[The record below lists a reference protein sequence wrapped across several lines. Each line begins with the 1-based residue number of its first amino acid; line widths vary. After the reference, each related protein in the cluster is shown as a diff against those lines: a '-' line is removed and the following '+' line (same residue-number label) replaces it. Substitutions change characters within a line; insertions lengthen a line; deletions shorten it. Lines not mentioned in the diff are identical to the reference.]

1 MTARSRDELAERATW
16 GARLVR
22 GLRGGGP
29 MVSDGGVHVSSGAR
43 GRVVLVFP
51 GGVTA
56 SGAVPGS
63 AATLAGEAMALARSL
78 GAVQWLAGLGVR
90 PAAAVGYGLG
100 ELAGLVWAGS
110 LAAPEAARLLAQHG
124 EVRRGTDAMRIA
136 MARVAAGEAAARSL
150 TATCRLAVAAYDGPR
165 SHVLAGP
172 VPAVRELIRQASA
185 LGVTADV
192 LDGAHALHTP
202 AMAPCAAPLRSVLS
216 KVRFG
221 PPQRRLVSTVT
232 ARELTPDDDIAAL
245 LCAQLTSPVRF
256 RDAIQVASDG
266 ADLIVVAGGDEA
278 LTRAAAAC
286 GVPAAGLRLGAAAAG
301 GASAGDPAG
310 DPGAACAAA
319 LLAAGAIPDVAVLSP
334 GPAEPVDIW
343 RDWPAVRREAR
354 PAASLPSE
362 PEPVA
367 GRRAPRRDRFLE
379 TVSVFRPGSELIA
392 EARIS
397 ARTDP
402 YLADYLLDGQPVLPA
417 TIGLEAMAEAAS
429 ALAGRAMRSA
439 RRVSLSAPV
448 ALAGEMTDEI
458 RVVLRVEA
466 RVRGDGVETI
476 LRVRRD
482 SPGNQPAECARA
494 MFAGPGEPAG
504 AVAHAA
510 INGFGMVRGTG
521 AEIVDGADLYGPVCF
536 QTGRFRRVALVSG
549 KRPRSCRAI
558 VRGRDEE
565 PWFGDLREAGQPAG
579 AGQPGPE
586 RRGAAGGPGVR
597 TGPQTAAR
605 RLRFADG
612 HRR

>member
-110 LAAPEAARLLAQHG
+110 LAAPEAVRLLAQHG

-216 KVRFG
+216 KARFG

-301 GASAGDPAG
+301 GASAGNPAG

-343 RDWPAVRREAR
+343 RDWPTVRRGAHPAGAR
-354 PAASLPSE
+354 GRGGGRGGRGGGRGGRGGGRGGRGGGAR
-362 PEPVA
+362 A
-367 GRRAPRRDRFLE
+367 GP
-379 TVSVFRPGSELIA
+379 SVFRA
-392 EARIS
+392 
-397 ARTDP
+397 
-402 YLADYLLDGQPVLPA
+402 
-417 TIGLEAMAEAAS
+417 
-429 ALAGRAMRSA
+429 
-439 RRVSLSAPV
+439 
-448 ALAGEMTDEI
+448 
-458 RVVLRVEA
+458 
-466 RVRGDGVETI
+466 
-476 LRVRRD
+476 
-482 SPGNQPAECARA
+482 
-494 MFAGPGEPAG
+494 
-504 AVAHAA
+504 
-510 INGFGMVRGTG
+510 
-521 AEIVDGADLYGPVCF
+521 
-536 QTGRFRRVALVSG
+536 
-549 KRPRSCRAI
+549 
-558 VRGRDEE
+558 
-565 PWFGDLREAGQPAG
+565 
-579 AGQPGPE
+579 
-586 RRGAAGGPGVR
+586 
-597 TGPQTAAR
+597 
-605 RLRFADG
+605 
-612 HRR
+612 

>member
-1 MTARSRDELAERATW
+1 M
-16 GARLVR
+16 R

-150 TATCRLAVAAYDGPR
+150 TATCRLAVAADDGPR

-301 GASAGDPAG
+301 GASAGDLAG

-319 LLAAGAIPDVAVLSP
+319 LLAAGAIPDVTVLSP
-334 GPAEPVDIW
+334 GDG
-343 RDWPAVRREAR
+343 R
-354 PAASLPSE
+354 
-362 PEPVA
+362 A
-367 GRRAPRRDRFLE
+367 GGHLA
-379 TVSVFRPGSELIA
+379 G
-392 EARIS
+392 
-397 ARTDP
+397 
-402 YLADYLLDGQPVLPA
+402 LAD
-417 TIGLEAMAEAAS
+417 
-429 ALAGRAMRSA
+429 R
-439 RRVSLSAPV
+439 
-448 ALAGEMTDEI
+448 
-458 RVVLRVEA
+458 
-466 RVRGDGVETI
+466 
-476 LRVRRD
+476 
-482 SPGNQPAECARA
+482 
-494 MFAGPGEPAG
+494 PAG
-504 AVAHAA
+504 A
-510 INGFGMVRGTG
+510 
-521 AEIVDGADLYGPVCF
+521 P
-536 QTGRFRRVALVSG
+536 GRLRR
-549 KRPRSCRAI
+549 
-558 VRGRDEE
+558 RGR
-565 PWFGDLREAGQPAG
+565 GARAG
-579 AGQPGPE
+579 AAPLPGS
-586 RRGAAGGPGVR
+586 GPADVYVLTPDAER
-597 TGPQTAAR
+597 TGIAAHLHAVGPAPVPQHQVESLSRAR
-605 RLRFADG
+605 
-612 HRR
+612 

>member
-124 EVRRGTDAMRIA
+124 EARRGTDAMRIA

-334 GPAEPVDIW
+334 RPAEPVDIW
-343 RDWPAVRREAR
+343 RDWPTVRRGAH
-354 PAASLPSE
+354 
-362 PEPVA
+362 
-367 GRRAPRRDRFLE
+367 
-379 TVSVFRPGSELIA
+379 
-392 EARIS
+392 
-397 ARTDP
+397 
-402 YLADYLLDGQPVLPA
+402 
-417 TIGLEAMAEAAS
+417 
-429 ALAGRAMRSA
+429 
-439 RRVSLSAPV
+439 
-448 ALAGEMTDEI
+448 
-458 RVVLRVEA
+458 
-466 RVRGDGVETI
+466 
-476 LRVRRD
+476 
-482 SPGNQPAECARA
+482 
-494 MFAGPGEPAG
+494 PAG
-504 AVAHAA
+504 ARA
-510 INGFGMVRGTG
+510 G
-521 AEIVDGADLYGPVCF
+521 A
-536 QTGRFRRVALVSG
+536 
-549 KRPRSCRAI
+549 
-558 VRGRDEE
+558 
-565 PWFGDLREAGQPAG
+565 AG
-579 AGQPGPE
+579 AGATP
-586 RRGAAGGPGVR
+586 R
-597 TGPQTAAR
+597 
-605 RLRFADG
+605 
-612 HRR
+612 